1 MKSINKVEALETI
14 NFSGAISRKEL
25 GLSNKDIKVKK
36 ISGINIKKFRNMG
49 KDSTID
55 LANRITLVSGHNG
68 TMKSTLIGLC
78 VQPFNSDVND
88 IFGSPLK
95 TNFREIFRLSS
106 EYDKERYEY
115 DVFIEDTE
123 GLSVKIPVYTKPR
136 SKSDPNIRI
145 VTGGNTKGDGNLIF
159 NTNYL
164 NLNRLYSIHSSDAI
178 PVILNLTDQE
188 KNFISKFYNT
198 VLIKDSYNSIES
210 VQGKGTAN
218 ASSKKTF
225 GPKNSHYNFES
236 ISSGEDNL
244 GRIAISLISFMRA
257 AEKNKNKDLYNGIF
271 CIDEIEAS
279 LHPVAQINLF
289 NFLYKWSGKYKV
301 QILVNSHSLPLIRHA
316 IQLAQSGQEITTYY
330 LSSLYS
336 EDVQVKRN
344 HPYESIYKELTFDF
358 ESKVKIPKVDVLC
371 EDKLA
376 INFIKRLVTSQQ
388 VLRRVNFIVPDE
400 NEGLPYNLLIKLCR
414 NTSAFMASTIIVFDA
429 DVPNTALSK
438 VKKDDNI
445 IQLPNKTL
453 KLPIEKL
460 FVKYLLDT
468 EKNDTL
474 FFSKIKKPKDHII
487 STLIEENINPSIIS
501 DINKFRDIDTKRYKK
516 WFSNNQDIVN
526 KVFNTFVK
534 QVEGREEFTTLFIKK
549 INKICEINGYPSVEI
564 N

>member
-225 GPKNSHYNFES
+225 GPKIH
-236 ISSGEDNL
+236 I
-244 GRIAISLISFMRA
+244 I
-257 AEKNKNKDLYNGIF
+257 
-271 CIDEIEAS
+271 
-279 LHPVAQINLF
+279 
-289 NFLYKWSGKYKV
+289 
-301 QILVNSHSLPLIRHA
+301 ILNQYHL
-316 IQLAQSGQEITTYY
+316 
-330 LSSLYS
+330 
-336 EDVQVKRN
+336 
-344 HPYESIYKELTFDF
+344 
-358 ESKVKIPKVDVLC
+358 VKI
-371 EDKLA
+371 
-376 INFIKRLVTSQQ
+376 I
-388 VLRRVNFIVPDE
+388 
-400 NEGLPYNLLIKLCR
+400 
-414 NTSAFMASTIIVFDA
+414 
-429 DVPNTALSK
+429 
-438 VKKDDNI
+438 
-445 IQLPNKTL
+445 
-453 KLPIEKL
+453 
-460 FVKYLLDT
+460 
-468 EKNDTL
+468 
-474 FFSKIKKPKDHII
+474 
-487 STLIEENINPSIIS
+487 
-501 DINKFRDIDTKRYKK
+501 
-516 WFSNNQDIVN
+516 
-526 KVFNTFVK
+526 
-534 QVEGREEFTTLFIKK
+534 
-549 INKICEINGYPSVEI
+549 
-564 N
+564 